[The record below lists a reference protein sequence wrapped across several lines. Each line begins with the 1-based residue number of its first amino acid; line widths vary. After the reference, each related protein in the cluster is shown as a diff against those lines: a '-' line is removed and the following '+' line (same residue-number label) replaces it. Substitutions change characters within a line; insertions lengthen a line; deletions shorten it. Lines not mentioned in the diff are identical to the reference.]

1 MATIK
6 PAPKETHYSC
16 EPISD
21 LKFLFKKTPSER
33 RRLKGRSPPLPLHH
47 TLSHSNHSSKHRP
60 MGDIS
65 PRVDLPTL
73 WGSSFWFRLSV
84 LSPTHNLPYVMRFIL
99 LFLPVLMGQVFH
111 HHPWTT
117 TINYLAKI
125 TNLTNCW
132 VCPKDLWAQDRS
144 WVTGL
149 PFTCSIK
156 PLGYKQWQKLSATR
170 LLLP

>member
-73 WGSSFWFRLSV
+73 WGSNFWFRLSV

-99 LFLPVLMGQVFH
+99 LFLLVLKGQVLH
-111 HHPWTT
+111 HHPWAP
-117 TINYLAKI
+117 TINNLAKI
-125 TNLTNCW
+125 TNLTKCW
-132 VCPKDLWAQDRS
+132 VCLKDLWTQDRS
-144 WVTGL
+144 WDYWTPIYMLNWIIRLQVMKEIITNR
-149 PFTCSIK
+149 
-156 PLGYKQWQKLSATR
+156 R
-170 LLLP
+170 LLP